1 VSVLAQVPASQ
12 ILPLLGLVAFL
23 VIINAF
29 LAGSE
34 VALVSLREGQIHRL
48 EQQGHGG
55 RVLAEL
61 ARNPN
66 RFLSAIQIGIT
77 LAGFLASATASVTL
91 AQPLVEP
98 LEFLGR
104 AAEPVAI
111 VLVTGALTFV
121 TLVLGELAPKRV
133 ALARAERWALL
144 ASRPID
150 LLATFS
156 SPLVWVLTKSTDA
169 VARVFGVAPHESR
182 EEITEEELR
191 DMVASQSALDP
202 EQRRLLEGA
211 FEVAERSL
219 RDVLVPRG
227 EVVALEGGAAAADA
241 LQLLA
246 ASGRSRAP
254 VVHGGLDEVTGVAH
268 LRDLVDGDGTVDQ
281 HARRALFLPESVR
294 VLDALRRLQ
303 KERQQL
309 AVVVDEYGG
318 TSGIVTFED
327 LLEEI
332 VGEVYDEFDRELHP
346 TDARGAV
353 PLEGGGWELPG
364 TFPVHDLT
372 DLGVHLPEGE
382 YSTVAGLL
390 IERLG
395 EIPEVGAAADVDGW
409 HMEVLVRE
417 GVAVRTMRLTP
428 LETTDI
434 TEATD
439 AAAAMET

>member
-1 VSVLAQVPASQ
+1 MSILAQQDSGSVG
-12 ILPLLGLVAFL
+12 PLLGLVVLL
-23 VIINAF
+23 VIVNAV

-34 VALVSLREGQIHRL
+34 VALVSLREGQINRL
-48 EQQGHGG
+48 EQRGRGG
-55 RVLAEL
+55 RVLGEL

-66 RFLSAIQIGIT
+66 RFLSAVQIGIT
-77 LAGFLASATASVTL
+77 LSGFLASATASVTL
-91 AQPLVEP
+91 AQPLVGP
-98 LEFLGR
+98 LGFLGS
-104 AAEPVAI
+104 AAEPAAI
-111 VLVTGALTFV
+111 VVVTAILTSV
-121 TLVLGELAPKRV
+121 TLVLGELAPKRI
-133 ALARAERWALL
+133 ALARAEGWAML
-144 ASRPID
+144 AARPID
-150 LLATFS
+150 LLAS
-156 SPLVWVLTKSTDA
+156 ASAPLVWVLTKATDG
-169 VARVFGVAPHESR
+169 VVRLFGIDPREAR
-182 EEITEEELR
+182 EEISEEELR
-191 DMVASQSALDP
+191 DMVATQSALDP
-202 EQRRLLEGA
+202 EQRRLLAGA

-227 EVVALEGGAAAADA
+227 EVVSLEGGALAAEA

-268 LRDLVDGDGTVDQ
+268 LRDLVDADGTVDQ

-303 KERQQL
+303 TERQQL

-318 TSGIVTFED
+318 TAGIVTFED

-364 TFPVHDLT
+364 TFPVHDLP
-372 DLGVHLPEGE
+372 DLGVDLPEGE
-382 YSTVAGLL
+382 YSTIAGLL

-395 EIPEVGAAADVDGW
+395 EIPEVGDDAEVEGW
-409 HMEVLVRE
+409 RIEVVVRE
-417 GVAVRTMRLTP
+417 GVAVRAVRLVP
-428 LETTDI
+428 LQPA
-434 TEATD
+434 EARDAAD
-439 AAAAMET
+439 AAAAMDA